1 MAWLGLLD
9 FYWSDYDNEAAPA
22 FKALAEGHL
31 QQFLALSPSY
41 GGSLV
46 LRAPFAAIPSLW
58 GGGEM
63 AVFRAGSLPC
73 MAAMAGLGVWLVA
86 RMRESGQPLLSR
98 ATVLA
103 LCAAGPI
110 TVRAL
115 EIGHPE
121 DVLGGVLCVAA
132 VLAANGRRVTWA
144 AVLLGLAIA
153 TKAWALVAVGPVV
166 LALDA
171 RAWRTLLVAA
181 FVTGAVMAPLAAAHP
196 AGF

>member
-1 MAWLGLLD
+1 MAARVRPHLPALAGALLGVAVLAWLGLLD

-73 MAAMAGLGVWLVA
+73 MAAT
-86 RMRESGQPLLSR
+86 
-98 ATVLA
+98 TV
-103 LCAAGPI
+103 
-110 TVRAL
+110 
-115 EIGHPE
+115 
-121 DVLGGVLCVAA
+121 
-132 VLAANGRRVTWA
+132 
-144 AVLLGLAIA
+144 
-153 TKAWALVAVGPVV
+153 
-166 LALDA
+166 
-171 RAWRTLLVAA
+171 
-181 FVTGAVMAPLAAAHP
+181 
-196 AGF
+196 